1 MRPNQ
6 ELNLCVMKVILALAL
21 MLGAYA
27 LGRSDEPKMTPV
39 MEQDGTTY
47 VAGTALAR
55 DAAIA
60 IKKLPGSDF
69 VVACSG
75 ERCAQLKDFMKKG
88 DELWVSTAALTKA
101 LGLSARFT
109 DDKRQVRF
117 DVVAHEPSASDA
129 AARVGQLAPNF
140 RLPKLE
146 GGTVSLADSRG
157 KRVLIES
164 WASW

>member
-1 MRPNQ
+1 
-6 ELNLCVMKVILALAL
+6 MKVIFTLAL
-21 MLGAYA
+21 MFGACTF
-27 LGRSDEPKMTPV
+27 GHSDEPKMIPV
-39 MEQDGTTY
+39 IEQDGTTY

-60 IKKLPGSDF
+60 IKKLPGNDI
-69 VVACSG
+69 VVACSS
-75 ERCAQLKDFMKKG
+75 ERCAQLKDFLKKG
-88 DELWVSTAALTKA
+88 DELWVSTASLTRA

-117 DVVAHEPSASDA
+117 DVVAQKPSASDPTA
-129 AARVGQLAPNF
+129 GVGQLAPDF
-140 RLPKLE
+140 LLPKLE
-146 GGTVSLADSRG
+146 GGTVSLADFRG